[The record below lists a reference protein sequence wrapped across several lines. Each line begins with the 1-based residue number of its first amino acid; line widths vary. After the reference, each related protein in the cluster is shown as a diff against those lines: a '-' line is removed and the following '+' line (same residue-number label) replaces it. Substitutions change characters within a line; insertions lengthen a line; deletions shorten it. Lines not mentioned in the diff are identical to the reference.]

1 MSDNKIIDFKVRS
14 NYPNFKNIKYL
25 VENWGDRNP
34 KTKPEGYLPPVIEY
48 FDEKSSEQKTITA
61 DFIDI
66 HFLNQKDKAN
76 EYLQKL
82 IQSQNHNSEAKS
94 YINELK
100 QNYIEKKR
108 LDFNTN
114 HFVENEYVV
123 PSCSTKKYEFEL
135 ISQKGKT
142 LLELYQKGYP
152 VPDFCILSSKT
163 YFADK
168 QTRLKAIKE
177 TISNLEKM
185 TGLKFG
191 AATSPLIFAL
201 RCAMPAY
208 IPGLMPTYLSVGVTK
223 NNFEALKKRYGKLVA
238 LKIYYYNLKTI
249 HDILYEVNE
258 TSRLTKVRIVFSAL
272 ELESKVM
279 NLYEKI
285 SKIDERILTDPYY
298 QVSFFIERA
307 YNFYDINGD
316 LVHTFIRNKEYYP
329 SIIFQKMVWT
339 IRNDDSYPGVLYS
352 RHSRTGLGM
361 QIESVRNIFGEDI
374 MTGIINTELTE
385 FFDRQEIKEKFPAVY
400 HFTPLLSELEKILQS
415 PATVEFAAEANYK
428 SNFFAV
434 LQLNMSELTG
444 RATLLSAIDL
454 FKKNIID
461 KKRVVELIHPYHL
474 RQIFSERIDETSFK
488 TLRSF
493 SQGLSVLPRSAV
505 SAKAYFSAPAA
516 LEAKKRGERVC
527 FCKKHF
533 VPSDT
538 IVMSEMDAILCLNP
552 VAIHVVTACRGYGIP
567 AFLNLENYNIKLIDN
582 NLINANKQIIHEGD
596 WITLSSKKQII
607 FQGKANYS
615 PARFQKYLDGDK
627 FEMDPKEERVF
638 VNMSKAFSEYQKIIN
653 SLDVGEIVNINELIK
668 YIRNNIK
675 DDKEKSKEL
684 VNSWFDN
691 YTEHYL
697 KQILECEMGSHQ
709 DQSEL
714 YNLLSVDRKVLFF
727 KKIINICIEK
737 DIKGFNAGSFML
749 GRFVCLP
756 LPCKFWKELN
766 SKEIAFLLNE
776 TILFEKYLQVLYE
789 VGEQHVTRAK
799 NTILNQ
805 GLGEIKLNISNAK
818 VFISLKLLS
827 PDWDEIINSLPKGY
841 DADTKT
847 LIDLLT
853 KPFGSFFDYNAP
865 WSISKL
871 EEICKQE
878 KIALPEKNM
887 I

>member
-1 MSDNKIIDFKVRS
+1 MSDIRIIDFKIRS
-14 NYPNFKNIKYL
+14 NYPNYKNTKFLID
-25 VENWGDRNP
+25 NWGNSNP
-34 KTKPEGYLPPVIEY
+34 KKTPEGYLPPVIEY
-48 FDEKSSEQKTITA
+48 IDDKSNEANKITA

-66 HFLNQKDKAN
+66 HFLNQEDKAN

-82 IQSQNHNSEAKS
+82 ILSQKNDTEASS
-94 YINELK
+94 YINNLK
-100 QNYIEKKR
+100 NIFFEKKKPIY
-108 LDFNTN
+108 NN
-114 HFVENEYVV
+114 HQFVENEYVV
-123 PSCSTKKYEFEL
+123 PSCSTEKHDFEL
-135 ISQKGKT
+135 ISHKGKA
-142 LLELYQKGYP
+142 LLELYQEGYP
-152 VPDFCILSSKT
+152 VPDFCILSSKA

-168 QTRLKAIKE
+168 QTRLEAIKD

-191 AATSPLIFAL
+191 ATKLPLIFAL
-201 RCAMPAY
+201 RCAMPSY
-208 IPGLMPTYLSVGVTK
+208 IPGLMPTYLNVGVTK
-223 NNFEALKKRYGKLVA
+223 NNFQALKEQYGKLVA

-258 TSRLTKVRIVFSAL
+258 ISKLTKERVVFSAL
-272 ELESKVM
+272 ELENKIM
-279 NLYEKI
+279 NYYEKI
-285 SKIDERILTDPYY
+285 SEIDEKILIDPYY
-298 QVSFFIERA
+298 QVLFFVERA
-307 YNFYDINGD
+307 YNFFELNGD
-316 LVHTFIRNKEYYP
+316 LVRTFIRNKEYYP
-329 SIIFQKMVWT
+329 SIIFHKMVWT

-400 HFTPLLSELEKILQS
+400 HFTPLLSKLEKILQS
-415 PATVEFAAEANYK
+415 PATVEFAAETNHK
-428 SNFFAV
+428 SNYFAV

-454 FKKNIID
+454 YEKNIIN
-461 KKRVVELIHPYHL
+461 KKRIVELIHPYHL
-474 RQIFSERIDETSFK
+474 RQIFSERIDEASFK

-493 SQGLSVLPRSAV
+493 SEGLSILPRSAV

-516 LEAKKRGERVC
+516 LEAKKRGEKVC

-533 VPSDT
+533 IPSDT

-582 NLINANKQIIHEGD
+582 NLINTNKQIIHEGD
-596 WITLSSKKQII
+596 WVTLSSKKQIL

-615 PARFQKYLDGDK
+615 PARFQKYLDGDEFK
-627 FEMDPKEERVF
+627 MEQKEKRVF
-638 VNMSKAFSEYQKIIN
+638 IKMSKAFSKYQKIIN

-675 DDKEKSKEL
+675 NDIDKSKIL

-727 KKIINICIEK
+727 KKIINLCIKK
-737 DIKGFNAGSFML
+737 DLKGFRAGSFML

-766 SKEIAFLLNE
+766 YKEIAFLLNE

-805 GLGEIKLNISNAK
+805 GLGEIKLNNANAK
-818 VFISLKLLS
+818 IFISLKLLS
-827 PDWDEIINSLPKGY
+827 PDWYEIKNALPK
-841 DADTKT
+841 DHDTDTKT
-847 LIDLLT
+847 LISLLI
-853 KPFGSFFDYNAP
+853 KPFGTFYDYKAP
-865 WSISKL
+865 WSIGKL
-871 EEICKQE
+871 KKICQEEKL
-878 KIALPEKNM
+878 ALPEENQ